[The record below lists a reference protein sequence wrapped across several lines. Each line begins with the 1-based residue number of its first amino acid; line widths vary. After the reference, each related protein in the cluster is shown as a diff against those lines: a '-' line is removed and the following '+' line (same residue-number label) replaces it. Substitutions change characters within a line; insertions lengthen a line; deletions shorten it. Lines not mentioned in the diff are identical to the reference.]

1 MYKYKSRFKKR
12 KKSTWILLT
21 LSLIA
26 IALGGIYYFLDHYR
40 VENVYVDGNVHY
52 TKEEIMDI
60 VMDGPLGK
68 NTLYLSMR
76 YKNKS
81 ITDVPFV
88 AAMDVNVASADTI
101 RIVVYE
107 KSLAG
112 YIEYLGRYIYFDK
125 DGRVVESSTM
135 RTLGIPQVHGLEFDH
150 VVVGELLPV
159 QNSEVFSQ
167 VLGVTQTLDKGENSL
182 HADHIYF
189 NKSHE
194 MTLYFGDIKVLFGKY
209 ENLDEKI
216 NLLKTFIPDLEGKK
230 GTLNVENY
238 SPGKKN
244 YSFTPEE

>member
-12 KKSTWILLT
+12 KKSTWVLLILA
-21 LSLIA
+21 LIA
-26 IALGGIYYFLDHYR
+26 VALGSIYYFLDYYR

-60 VMDGPLGK
+60 VMDGPLG
-68 NTLYLSMR
+68 NNSLYLSMR

-81 ITDVPFV
+81 ITDVPFI
-88 AAMDVNVASADTI
+88 AAMDVTVVSADTM

-135 RTLGIPQVHGLEFDH
+135 KTLGIPQLLGIEFDH

-159 QNSEVFSQ
+159 EDRDVFAQ
-167 VLGVTQTLDKGENSL
+167 VLDIAQTLDNRGLYAERIAFQKSL
-182 HADHIYF
+182 
-189 NKSHE
+189 E
-194 MTLYFGDIKVLFGKY
+194 MTLYFGKVKVLFGKQEY
-209 ENLDEKI
+209 IDEKI
-216 NLLKTFIPDLEGKK
+216 DLLKEVILPEVEGQT
-230 GTLNVENY
+230 GTVSIENY
-238 SPGKKN
+238 SPGKKT
-244 YSFTPEE
+244 YSFTPTE